1 MFTSSLSS
9 KMRLLAVF
17 IPIMVKCCILSSAK
31 ARRQDRRMRNLEDV
45 SQRDLSLLILFVT
58 CDALWLPQTIRLYD
72 ILGIEVLFARS
83 DGFQHADLGGSE
95 LVHLCQE

>member
-17 IPIMVKCCILSSAK
+17 ISIMVKCCILSSAK

-45 SQRDLSLLILFVT
+45 SQRDLSLLILSCYV
-58 CDALWLPQTIRLYD
+58 
-72 ILGIEVLFARS
+72 
-83 DGFQHADLGGSE
+83 
-95 LVHLCQE
+95 